1 MSTTQEDAMTG
12 REVMK
17 QNDGVLRS
25 IVRSIDK
32 NLDYTVKDVA
42 EDEAAKFVLRLALRG
57 REATVSLSLNDLRSA
72 DSDAIRKNALRQ
84 KIKHARDHMM
94 DNFVR
99 DVTGKKMARLLKQAG
114 GIEPAIRRPMFGRG
128 GGGGPRR

>member
-1 MSTTQEDAMTG
+1 MTG
-12 REVMK
+12 RELMK
-17 QNDGVLRS
+17 QNEGLLSR

-32 NLDYTVKDVA
+32 NLDYTVKDVFD
-42 EDEAAKFVLRLALRG
+42 DEASKFVLRLALRG

-72 DSDAIRKNALRQ
+72 ERDAVRKNALRQ

-114 GIEPAIRRPMFGRG
+114 SIEPSIRRPMFGRG
-128 GGGGPRR
+128 GAGGPRR

>member
-1 MSTTQEDAMTG
+1 MTG

-94 DNFVR
+94 DHFVR
-99 DVTGKKMARLLKQAG
+99 DVTGKKIARLLKQAG

>member
-1 MSTTQEDAMTG
+1 MTG
-12 REVMK
+12 RELMK
-17 QNDGVLRS
+17 QNEGLLRS

-42 EDEAAKFVLRLALRG
+42 DDETSKFVLRLALRG

-72 DSDAIRKNALRQ
+72 EGDAVRKNALRQ

-114 GIEPAIRRPMFGRG
+114 GIEPSIRRPMFGRG